1 MSSST
6 LGFENEAFI
15 RVAYFLWDFL
25 CFSLSLSLSP
35 TAPTT
40 PSERSD
46 GRSDTEKLWRL
57 GEANISENAH
67 GKYIALWNWAVLWPR
82 IIVMLSM
89 GVLNQNIEPFR
100 SIHRTF
106 QAGYASLPVDTIPPT
121 SPDSHTHRFTSP
133 IMTLLSAIPSQPL
146 LFILHQLICRSI
158 SHHALFIII
167 STTPIRLDRQRRV
180 GMRVICPSQ
189 ARISHII
196 QFTILYSHPSHET
209 PYIRIMPINDR
220 MYPHKLGPPA
230 IRGIK

>member
-1 MSSST
+1 M
-6 LGFENEAFI
+6 
-15 RVAYFLWDFL
+15 
-25 CFSLSLSLSP
+25 
-35 TAPTT
+35 
-40 PSERSD
+40 
-46 GRSDTEKLWRL
+46 
-57 GEANISENAH
+57 
-67 GKYIALWNWAVLWPR
+67 LWPR

-89 GVLNQNIEPFR
+89 AVLNQNIDPFR

-106 QAGYASLPVDTIPPT
+106 QAGSASLPVDTIPPT
-121 SPDSHTHRFTSP
+121 SPDSHTRRFTSP